1 MTNSITLVTSTSLL
15 NRYGILMRI
24 RVHKLFCGKSI
35 LKPRNDLQQL
45 FQMIDLD
52 QSGTIEVAEFIGPL
66 SRWAH
71 DSKTAPRFIKYNML
85 QTMHLQEDLY
95 DLSVDCFRQLSMR
108 VDELAHQISTL
119 TMLNHL
125 HSLHGSGGA
134 HGPSHP
140 PPDSGQDSLT
150 QSSSLGLW
158 TRQNT
163 AQEQSPTAS
172 KTTSQEQI
180 DQPRASVDAELFYP
194 KSERE
199 TPERS
204 ETRDAYLES
213 LLESSVA
220 KLEAKLDLLLG
231 RSRMKSPIP
240 DVGLGSDGMDSWKAA
255 GLQSTGLRSR
265 KKPKMLHPEAFR
277 SERCFC
283 NLFHACIQLNDAEC
297 RATSYAFVS
306 AFYMTRHPSFWF
318 LCCCS
323 LQCAVIV
330 ENSTRFDVHILM
342 HLPQD
347 VYNLYIHTGVCVSV

>member
-1 MTNSITLVTSTSLL
+1 
-15 NRYGILMRI
+15 
-24 RVHKLFCGKSI
+24 
-35 LKPRNDLQQL
+35 
-45 FQMIDLD
+45 
-52 QSGTIEVAEFIGPL
+52 
-66 SRWAH
+66 
-71 DSKTAPRFIKYNML
+71 ML

-119 TMLNHL
+119 TLNHL

-134 HGPSHP
+134 QGPSHP
-140 PPDSGQDSLT
+140 PPDSGISGQDSLT

-163 AQEQSPTAS
+163 AQEQSPAAS

-220 KLEAKLDLLLG
+220 KLEAKLDLLLD

-306 AFYMTRHPSFWF
+306 ARRE
-318 LCCCS
+318 
-323 LQCAVIV
+323 
-330 ENSTRFDVHILM
+330 ENSFYHVCSGCVHS
-342 HLPQD
+342 
-347 VYNLYIHTGVCVSV
+347 T